1 MPFLGLPQLQ
11 QLVTFDAQLLTTE
24 LYNNK
29 GMIYI
34 KKILRWALIIFLVG
48 FTVLYTFYYFAVY
61 EEGVMA
67 GRVLSITE
75 RGMFFKTYEGKLSVE
90 SFGSLKGVSPIAE
103 TRDFSVESDETTVI
117 KDLESASAAGER
129 VNLRFIRRYRAFPWR
144 GETKYFVIGVEKTQ
158 P

>member
-1 MPFLGLPQLQ
+1 MATL
-11 QLVTFDAQLLTTE
+11 
-24 LYNNK
+24 
-29 GMIYI
+29 
-34 KKILRWALIIFLVG
+34 KKILRWTLILFLLG
-48 FTVLYTFYYFAVY
+48 FTILYTFYYFAVF

-117 KDLESASAAGER
+117 QDLERASAAGER
-129 VNLRFIRRYRAFPWR
+129 VNLRFIRRYRTFPWR

>member
-1 MPFLGLPQLQ
+1 MA
-11 QLVTFDAQLLTTE
+11 TF
-24 LYNNK
+24 
-29 GMIYI
+29 
-34 KKILRWALIIFLVG
+34 KKILRWILIVFVLV
-48 FTVLYTFYYFAVY
+48 FTALYTFYYFAVY

-75 RGMFFKTYEGKLSVE
+75 RGMIFKTYEGKLSVE

-129 VNLRFIRRYRAFPWR
+129 VNLRFIRRYRTFPWR